1 MCVTYCQLVFIKYSS
16 YFAGSSFY
24 MSSLHASAHLYL
36 DVQLE
41 WEDLC
46 KISRYMLNWEVKLCS
61 HFGLTEIDIHDI
73 TRGINDLE
81 LQRYTVCQLIVNLL
95 SSDIHH

>member
-1 MCVTYCQLVFIKYSS
+1 
-16 YFAGSSFY
+16 

-41 WEDLC
+41 WADICE
-46 KISRYMLNWEVKLCS
+46 ISRHMLNWEVKLCT

-73 TRGINDLE
+73 TKGINDLE
-81 LQRYTVCQLIVNLL
+81 LQRYMQLIVNFKHIIFFL
-95 SSDIHH
+95 